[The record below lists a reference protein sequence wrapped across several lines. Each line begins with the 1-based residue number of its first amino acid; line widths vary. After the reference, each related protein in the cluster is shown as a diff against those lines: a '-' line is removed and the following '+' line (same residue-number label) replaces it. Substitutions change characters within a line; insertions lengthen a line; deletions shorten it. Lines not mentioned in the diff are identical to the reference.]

1 MSLNKKIAFNS
12 ASQIIGKTISTILG
26 LVSVII
32 MLRTLGIERY
42 GWYSTASYFL
52 MFIGIMGDFG
62 FAVMTNRFLSDPHLE
77 KTKVFNTLIT
87 LRFISALVFQIA
99 APLLVLLFPYRP
111 EVKLATVILTFSF
124 FASALNQVFTGSF
137 QSQLKNY
144 LPITAEVLSRIAL
157 VVGTYYVAKE
167 QHAFIWLMIVI
178 TLASFV
184 YTALL
189 WYKHPPFSFKIDSR
203 IARLVMKGM
212 WPVALSVIFNAV
224 YLQGDK
230 VLLPLYVNDTDV
242 GLYGSAYRIIDIS
255 TQIAALL
262 MGIMLPLLTVSW
274 NKNLKQEFKS
284 FYQLSLNLLALFL
297 FPTLV
302 GLFVLAKPLMNFIAP
317 NFILASELLR
327 WLSFILF
334 GVWLGMTYG
343 HIMLAINKQ
352 KQSIFAFA
360 STALLA
366 LAGYLILIPHYGV
379 WAAAGVSIASECLA
393 GLMLL
398 GFVTYY
404 TRTLPPLWSLTKITL
419 ASVTMGYALY
429 YFQTLPLVL
438 LVFLGIILYALL
450 IICLRVIS
458 LTRIKETFFSKK
470 QLA

>member
-1 MSLNKKIAFNS
+1 
-12 ASQIIGKTISTILG
+12 
-26 LVSVII
+26 
-32 MLRTLGIERY
+32 
-42 GWYSTASYFL
+42 
-52 MFIGIMGDFG
+52 
-62 FAVMTNRFLSDPHLE
+62 
-77 KTKVFNTLIT
+77 
-87 LRFISALVFQIA
+87 
-99 APLLVLLFPYRP
+99 
-111 EVKLATVILTFSF
+111 
-124 FASALNQVFTGSF
+124 
-137 QSQLKNY
+137 
-144 LPITAEVLSRIAL
+144 
-157 VVGTYYVAKE
+157 
-167 QHAFIWLMIVI
+167 
-178 TLASFV
+178 
-184 YTALL
+184 
-189 WYKHPPFSFKIDSR
+189 
-203 IARLVMKGM
+203 
-212 WPVALSVIFNAV
+212 VIFNAV